1 MLKGLTVAEL
11 AEVNTVL
18 ALKVEHVKGTVQ
30 RYSSIEVSLQTL
42 FS

>member
-18 ALKVEHVKGTVQ
+18 ALEIEHVKSTVQ
-30 RYSSIEVSLQTL
+30 RYSGIEVSLQTL